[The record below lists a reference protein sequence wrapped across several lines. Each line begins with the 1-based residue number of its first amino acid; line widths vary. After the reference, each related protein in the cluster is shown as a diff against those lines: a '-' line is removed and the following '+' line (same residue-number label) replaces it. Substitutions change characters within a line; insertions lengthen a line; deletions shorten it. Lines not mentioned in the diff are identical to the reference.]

1 LPIRLH
7 VTMPDPPPN
16 SSNIDYA
23 GQWVRGPEEISV
35 EDVVERWRKQK
46 R

>member
-1 LPIRLH
+1 MQI
-7 VTMPDPPPN
+7 TMPNPPPN

-23 GQWVRGPEEISV
+23 GEWVRGPEEISV
-35 EDVVERWRKQK
+35 EDIVDRWRKQK